1 MGLEEGLQ
9 LAQWLLNM
17 NRQGQIDRE
26 NKAYQDRIMRQQD
39 EQLRREQMNNDAIT
53 AMMAGSGEANDLFT
67 QLPGLQR
74 QATVANALQP
84 VLGGMF
90 AGAFPAIGDI
100 SGQAHEAASEGVAK
114 FSQNPLAYLY
124 SLGIAKGGTPIDVIK
139 NAGEIAG
146 MDSPIN
152 RYQAAQAARAK
163 DEKDWETFTKKED
176 YTYGKKMELAEAEQK
191 GREKVA
197 MINAEKRGEGW
208 GSGKDV
214 LAVGSFATKE
224 MADNLK
230 DRLAKSNKELF
241 EYVSTVKNGRNAGLE
256 YDAEEVNARVEGIEE
271 KFSTL
276 MAHKFMTSPG
286 GVDPEEFV
294 SGYGRLLNDNGF
306 GGISQREVSLR
317 KELDEYVKR
326 GDLKGALSILG
337 AYSDDAEAVFLK
349 GGQLLQYSPRT
360 AGSVGAAFWA
370 SKGKEVKKAAWN
382 KFYKPTIQ
390 KYNAFVAQRA
400 AVAEAERIKAKK
412 NRTFSDNLTNSFLR
426 FGRGVR

>member
-1 MGLEEGLQ
+1 MGLQEGLQ
-9 LAQWLLNM
+9 IAQWLLNL

-26 NKAYQDRIMRQQD
+26 NKAYQDRIIQQQD
-39 EQLRREQMNNDAIT
+39 EQRRQEMATNDAIS
-53 AMMAGSGEANDLFT
+53 AMLAGSGEANDMFT
-67 QLPGLQR
+67 QLPSLQNQAKILGTL
-74 QATVANALQP
+74 QAT
-84 VLGGMF
+84 GGMF
-90 AGAFPAIGDI
+90 GGPFSMMGDA
-100 SGQAHEAASEGVAK
+100 SRAAYNAASEGVSSFA
-114 FSQNPLAYLY
+114 QNPVLSLAR
-124 SLGIAKGGTPIDVIK
+124 LGLEKGGSPIDVAKYAQAIS
-139 NAGEIAG
+139 G

-152 RYQAAQAARAK
+152 RYQAEQAALAK
-163 DEKDWETFTKKED
+163 DDKEFDTFRKKED
-176 YTYGKKMELAEAEQK
+176 YTYGKKMALAEAEQS

-197 MINAEKRGEGW
+197 MINAGL

-241 EYVSTVKNGRNAGLE
+241 EYVSTVKNGSNDGLE

-360 AGSVGAAFWA
+360 AGSGGAAFWA

-382 KFYKPTIQ
+382 KFYEPTVQ
-390 KYNAFVAQRA
+390 KYKALIAKQEAIAIQEKAIADKRRA
-400 AVAEAERIKAKK
+400 M
-412 NRTFSDNLTNSFLR
+412 SDALVRSYLTP
-426 FGRGVR
+426 GRGMR

>member
-9 LAQWLLNM
+9 LAQWLLNL

-26 NKAYQDRIMRQQD
+26 NKAYQDRIIQQQD
-39 EQLRREQMNNDAIT
+39 EQRRQEKATNDAIT
-53 AMMAGSGEANDLFT
+53 AMMVGSREANDMFT

-100 SGQAHEAASEGVAK
+100 AGQAYDAASEGVAE

-124 SLGIAKGGTPIDVIK
+124 SIGIAKGGTPIDVIK

-152 RYQAAQAARAK
+152 RYQSKLAADEKAESDKKAKILDAELKAQEALAVEAAR
-163 DEKDWETFTKKED
+163 
-176 YTYGKKMELAEAEQK
+176 GKNQRALEMLRQK
-191 GREKVA
+191 REGA
-197 MINAEKRGEGW
+197 GT
-208 GSGKDV
+208 GKDV
-214 LAVGSFATKE
+214 LAVGSFETKE

-230 DRLAKSNKELF
+230 DRLAKANKELF
-241 EYVSTVKNGRNAGLE
+241 EYVSTVKNGSIDGLE

-400 AVAEAERIKAKK
+400 AVAEAERIKAEKI
-412 NRTFSDNLTNSFLR
+412 RTFADNLADSFLR

>member
-1 MGLEEGLQ
+1 MGLQEGLQ
-9 LAQWLLNM
+9 IAQWLLNL

-26 NKAYQDRIMRQQD
+26 NKAYQDRIIQQQD
-39 EQLRREQMNNDAIT
+39 EQRRQEMATNDAIS
-53 AMMAGSGEANDLFT
+53 AMLAGSGEANDMFT
-67 QLPGLQR
+67 QLPSLQNQAKILGTL
-74 QATVANALQP
+74 QAT
-84 VLGGMF
+84 GGMF
-90 AGAFPAIGDI
+90 GGPFSMMGDA
-100 SGQAHEAASEGVAK
+100 SRAAYNATSEGVSSFA
-114 FSQNPLAYLY
+114 QNPVLSLAR
-124 SLGIAKGGTPIDVIK
+124 LGLEKGGSPLDVAKYAQAIS
-139 NAGEIAG
+139 GV
-146 MDSPIN
+146 DSPIN
-152 RYQAAQAARAK
+152 RYQAEQAARAK
-163 DEKDWETFTKKED
+163 DEAERKKFVWQEGVKSTNRREETA
-176 YTYGKKMELAEAEQK
+176 LSK
-191 GREKVA
+191 GFDERIAA
-197 MINAEKRGEGW
+197 MKLRGEGW

-241 EYVSTVKNGRNAGLE
+241 EYVSTVKNGSNDGLE

-360 AGSVGAAFWA
+360 AGSAGAAFWA
-370 SKGKEVKKAAWN
+370 SKGKKVKKAAWN
-382 KFYKPTIQ
+382 KFYKPTVQ
-390 KYNAFVAQRA
+390 KYKALIAKQEAIAIQEKAIADKRRA
-400 AVAEAERIKAKK
+400 M
-412 NRTFSDNLTNSFLR
+412 SDALVRSYLTP
-426 FGRGVR
+426 GRGMR

>member
-1 MGLEEGLQ
+1 MGLQEGLQ
-9 LAQWLLNM
+9 IAQWLLNL

-26 NKAYQDRIMRQQD
+26 NKAYQDRIIQQQD
-39 EQLRREQMNNDAIT
+39 EQRRQEMATNDAIS
-53 AMMAGSGEANDLFT
+53 AMLAGSGEANDMFT
-67 QLPGLQR
+67 QLPSLQNQAKILGTL
-74 QATVANALQP
+74 QAT
-84 VLGGMF
+84 GGMF
-90 AGAFPAIGDI
+90 GGPFSMMGDA
-100 SGQAHEAASEGVAK
+100 SRAAYNAASEGVSSFA
-114 FSQNPLAYLY
+114 QNPVLSLAR
-124 SLGIAKGGTPIDVIK
+124 LGLEKGGSPIDVAKYAQAIS
-139 NAGEIAG
+139 G

-152 RYQAAQAARAK
+152 RYQAEQAARAK
-163 DEKDWETFTKKED
+163 DEAEMKKFVWQEGVKSTNRREETA
-176 YTYGKKMELAEAEQK
+176 LSK
-191 GREKVA
+191 GFDEKIAA
-197 MINAEKRGEGW
+197 MKLRGEGW

-230 DRLAKSNKELF
+230 DRLAKANKELF
-241 EYVSTVKNGRNAGLE
+241 EYVSTVKNGSNDGLE

-360 AGSVGAAFWA
+360 AGSGGAAFWA

-382 KFYKPTIQ
+382 KFYKPTVQ
-390 KYNAFVAQRA
+390 KYDALIAKQ
-400 AVAEAERIKAKK
+400 KAIAIQEKIIADK
-412 NRTFSDNLTNSFLR
+412 RKAFSDALISSLMKP
-426 FGRGVR
+426 GRGIR